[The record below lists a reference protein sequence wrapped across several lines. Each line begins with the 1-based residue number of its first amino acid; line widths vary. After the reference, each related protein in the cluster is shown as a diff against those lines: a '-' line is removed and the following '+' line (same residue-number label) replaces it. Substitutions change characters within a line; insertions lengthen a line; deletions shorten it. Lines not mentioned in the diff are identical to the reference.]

1 MPLEVSVKLKII
13 APLLFLLVSVLVLQ
27 GLVGPVI
34 PPFILPSPQ
43 MMLDV
48 FLAEFSTFLSATLST
63 LQSTAKGFALSI
75 CGGLSLAFLFSWSP
89 LIRQAVYP
97 YMVFFQ
103 TVPIVAIAPLL
114 VIWFGFGPPTVVASA
129 QIVSIFPILASA
141 MTGLELATRENR
153 ELFRV
158 LKSTSSQTL
167 KSLAIP
173 SAIPSVFSGLR
184 VAAGLSV
191 VGAIVGEF
199 IAGGG
204 LGSLI
209 DSART
214 QQRTDMVFVAVL
226 LSAII
231 GFLLVTLVDTCR
243 YVVLRYRP
251 YLD

>member
-1 MPLEVSVKLKII
+1 MRI
-13 APLLFLLVSVLVLQ
+13 ALPLLFLILMIYALQ
-27 GLVGPVI
+27 LLVGEVI
-34 PPFILPSPQ
+34 PSYIIPSPQ
-43 MMLDV
+43 AMLDI
-48 FLAEFSTFLSATLST
+48 FLNEFPTFMAAAMLTLKVT
-63 LQSTAKGFALSI
+63 IEGFALSLI
-75 CGGLSLAFLFSWSP
+75 GGLTFAFVFSLSP
-89 LIRQAVYP
+89 TIRQAVYP

-114 VIWFGFGPPTVVASA
+114 VIWFGFGPPTVRASA
-129 QIVSIFPILASA
+129 FIVSVFPVLASA

-153 ELFRV
+153 ELFQV
-158 LKSTSSQTL
+158 LKASRLQTL
-167 KSLAIP
+167 LKLSIP
-173 SAIPSVFSGLR
+173 SAIPSIFAGLR

-226 LSAII
+226 MSAII
-231 GFLLVTLVDTCR
+231 GFLLVLWVDLLR
-243 YVVLRYRP
+243 HFVLNYRP
-251 YLD
+251 FLD